1 MTSPTTDTFTQRA
14 VAVFGTVGAGV
25 PAWPYG
31 LETPRRRPGNV
42 SEERFQAAVRHA
54 ATAQHSIVEWAEKY
68 GLRYSRTGCC
78 QLWLL
83 RTVSRKCPPGAC
95 RNHGGLDYVWLDHA
109 NGWLLDG
116 RPAALTSA
124 TYSRG
129 YDEDNVEI
137 RQCLDSDSRLRA
149 AFGTGWYG
157 HGTTQVVLWRTDR
170 IDEIAPA

>member
-1 MTSPTTDTFTQRA
+1 MTTDTINARA
-14 VAVFGTVGAGV
+14 AAIFGTTEGA

-31 LETPRRRPGNV
+31 LAAPHPRRSGL
-42 SEERFQAAVRHA
+42 SQERLTAATAHA
-54 ATAQHSIVEWAEKY
+54 ATAQRTIVEWAERY

-83 RTVSRKCPPGAC
+83 RTVSRKCQPGAC
-95 RNHGGLDYVWLDHA
+95 RNYGGLDYVWLDHA

-116 RPAALTSA
+116 RPAVLTSA
-124 TYSRG
+124 TYSRS

-137 RQCLDSDSRLRA
+137 RQCLDSDERLRVAFA
-149 AFGTGWYG
+149 AGWYG

-170 IDEIAPA
+170 IGAIEPA